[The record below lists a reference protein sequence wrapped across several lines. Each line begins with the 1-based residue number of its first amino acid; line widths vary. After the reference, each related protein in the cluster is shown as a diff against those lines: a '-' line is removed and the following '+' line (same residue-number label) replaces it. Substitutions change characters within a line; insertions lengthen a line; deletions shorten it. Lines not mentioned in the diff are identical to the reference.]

1 MKASLIGTS
10 ECHLELNTFP
20 AFFKSTDYGY
30 FVRICKVC
38 MTASFCF
45 VLEAVLQLLSFFFF
59 VIVLLFLYL
68 LSKAEA
74 YFQSF
79 DILSAFLFRNI

>member
-10 ECHLELNTFP
+10 EYHLELNTFP

-38 MTASFCF
+38 ITASFRLFQELYCDCC
-45 VLEAVLQLLSFFFF
+45 LCFF
-59 VIVLLFLYL
+59 VIVLLYLFL
-68 LSKAEA
+68 LSKGEA

-79 DILSAFLFRNI
+79 EILSAFLFHNI